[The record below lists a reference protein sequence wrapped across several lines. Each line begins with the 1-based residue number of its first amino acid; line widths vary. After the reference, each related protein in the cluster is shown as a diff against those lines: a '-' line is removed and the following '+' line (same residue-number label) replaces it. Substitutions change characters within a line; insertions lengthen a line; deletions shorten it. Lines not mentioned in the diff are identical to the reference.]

1 MRHLKREIQGIATKP
16 CEKKM
21 KQFAV
26 LQLTGCAGCEV
37 SLINADEWI
46 NEFELVYMSLVT
58 SAHSLEKVD
67 VLLVSGSVQS
77 DEDLYRL
84 RRAVQKADR
93 VIAAGTCAISGGV
106 ANLWHRIETRETVFG
121 EERPRSVPRLL
132 PDCRPVDRVVNVDLY
147 LPGCPPTPELFM
159 AALFNPSEFKVA
171 KTVCQECGR
180 KKQKEMRPT
189 HLIGLE
195 HGEVLPDIC
204 LINQGYLC
212 IGSFTRGG
220 CHALCSRAGQPCVG
234 CRGPSDTF
242 IKKGSKEWIET
253 IKRVFSRL
261 TDIPADEVEI
271 ALRSPQLSLFLFQ
284 FSDYS
289 QNASGPKLNT
299 EVL

>member
-1 MRHLKREIQGIATKP
+1 
-16 CEKKM
+16 M

-37 SLINADEWI
+37 SLLNAEEWI
-46 NEFELVYMSLVT
+46 NEFQLVYMSLVT
-58 SAHSLEKVD
+58 SAHSVKEVD

-77 DEDLYRL
+77 DDDLYRL
-84 RRAVQKADR
+84 RRSVQQAKRVVAV
-93 VIAAGTCAISGGV
+93 GTCAISGGV
-106 ANLWHRIETRETVFG
+106 ANLRDQDEMRDLFPPEDG
-121 EERPRSVPRLL
+121 RRDVPRLL

-159 AALFNPSEFKVA
+159 AALFDPPGFKVA

-195 HGEVLPDIC
+195 CGKVLPDIC
-204 LINQGYLC
+204 LINQSYLC
-212 IGSFTRGG
+212 IGSSTRGG
-220 CHALCSRAGQPCVG
+220 CHALCTRAGQPCVG
-234 CRGPSDTF
+234 CRGPSDAF
-242 IKKGSKEWIET
+242 VKKGSKEWLAT
-253 IKRVFSRL
+253 IKHVFSKL
-261 TDIPADEVEI
+261 TDIPSHEI
-271 ALRSPQLSLFLFQ
+271 ETALLSPQLSLFLFQ

-289 QNASGPKLNT
+289 RNEPRSKLNA

>member
-1 MRHLKREIQGIATKP
+1 
-16 CEKKM
+16 M

-46 NEFELVYMSLVT
+46 NEFQLVYMSLVT
-58 SAHSLEKVD
+58 SAHNIGEVD
-67 VLLVSGSVQS
+67 VLLVSGSIQS

-84 RRAVQKADR
+84 RRAVQKAKR
-93 VIAAGTCAISGGV
+93 VVAVGTCAISGGV
-106 ANLWHRIETRETVFG
+106 ANLWDRVETRETVFAEG
-121 EERPRSVPRLL
+121 GRREVPRLL
-132 PDCRPVDRVVNVDLY
+132 PDCRPIDRVVSVDLY

-159 AALFNPSEFKVA
+159 AALFDPTGFKVA

-180 KKQKEMRPT
+180 KKQKEMRAT

-195 HGEVLPDIC
+195 RGEVLPDIC

-212 IGSFTRGG
+212 IGSSTRGG
-220 CHALCSRAGQPCVG
+220 CHALCTRAGQPCVG
-234 CRGPSDTF
+234 CRGPSDAF
-242 IKKGSKEWIET
+242 IKKESKEWLTT
-253 IKRVFSRL
+253 IKHVFSKL
-261 TDIPADEVEI
+261 TDIPADEMET
-271 ALRSPQLSLFLFQ
+271 ALLSPQLSLFLFQ

-289 QNASGPKLNT
+289 HNEPGPKLNA